1 MLVMKES
8 AKQVQLYLQQQGFTN
23 EVVELPSSTR
33 TVQEAAEAIGCHEAQ
48 IAKSIIFD
56 IGGSALLVIA
66 SGPNRVSEQQVSSY
80 IKAPLIKA
88 NAAFVREHTGYAI
101 GGVPPVAHKY
111 PPRIL
116 IDEDLWKY
124 ETIWAAAGH
133 PMAVFQLT
141 PDELLQMTNGEV
153 TKIK

>member
-1 MLVMKES
+1 MKES

-48 IAKSIIFD
+48 IAKSIVFD
-56 IGGSALLVIA
+56 IGGRALLIVA
-66 SGPNRVSEQQVSSY
+66 SGPNRVSEERVATF
-80 IKAPLIKA
+80 IKAPLAKA

-111 PPRIL
+111 PLRIL

-141 PDELLQMTNGEV
+141 PDELLQMTKGEV

>member
-1 MLVMKES
+1 MKES

-111 PPRIL
+111 PLRIL

-141 PDELLQMTNGEV
+141 PDELLQMTKGEV

>member
-1 MLVMKES
+1 MKES

-48 IAKSIIFD
+48 IAKSIVFD
-56 IGGSALLVIA
+56 IGGRALLVAA
-66 SGPNRVSEQQVSSY
+66 SGPNRVSEERVATF
-80 IKAPLIKA
+80 IKAPLAKA
-88 NAAFVREHTGYAI
+88 NAAFVREHTDYAI

-111 PPRIL
+111 PLRIL

-141 PDELLQMTNGEV
+141 PDELLQMTKGEV

>member
-48 IAKSIIFD
+48 IAKSIVFD
-56 IGGSALLVIA
+56 IGGSALLVVA
-66 SGPNRVSEQQVSSY
+66 SGPNRVSEERVATF
-80 IKAPLIKA
+80 IKAPLAKA

-101 GGVPPVAHKY
+101 GGVSPVAHKY

-116 IDEDLWKY
+116 LDEDLWKY
-124 ETIWAAAGH
+124 ETIWATAGH

-141 PDELLQMTNGEV
+141 PDQLLQLTQGEV